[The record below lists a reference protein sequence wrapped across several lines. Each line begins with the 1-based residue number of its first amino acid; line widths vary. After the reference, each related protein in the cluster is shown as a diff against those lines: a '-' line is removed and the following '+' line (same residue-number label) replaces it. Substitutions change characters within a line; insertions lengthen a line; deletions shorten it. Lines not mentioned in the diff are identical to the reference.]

1 MERFLQRIDNYWR
14 LGKYIVIISGVIIS
28 IYIQVQTW
36 NELKLISKKNQEEI
50 KFLREMVN
58 AGFLYDLKKQDEKL
72 RANIEDLKISDIE
85 RDILR
90 CSIVKKY
97 NLSYTDEVETF
108 CNRIKSI
115 DFSKLKNKDNERR

>member
-1 MERFLQRIDNYWR
+1 MERFLQCIDNYWR

>member
-1 MERFLQRIDNYWR
+1 MERFLNSIDNYWR
-14 LGKYIVIISGVIIS
+14 LGKYILITSGIIIS

-36 NELKLISKKNQEEI
+36 NELKIISKSNQNEI
-50 KFLREMVN
+50 KFLKEMTN
-58 AGFLYDLKKQDEKL
+58 SGFLYDLKKQDEKL

-97 NLSYTDEVETF
+97 NFLYTDEVETF

-115 DFSKLKNKDNERR
+115 DFSKLKNRDNERK